1 MTRNENAAMIHFIII
16 LKFILRWNSKE
27 RDDKMTNSKLKF
39 SYNNLPMKYE
49 PYLMLKNSRLDVF
62 SAIKYKIISL
72 GKLQHGKFFRWAF
85 VNIIYTQ
92 GL

>member
-1 MTRNENAAMIHFIII
+1 
-16 LKFILRWNSKE
+16 
-27 RDDKMTNSKLKF
+27 MTNSKLKF

-72 GKLQHGKFFRWAF
+72 SKLQHGKFFR
-85 VNIIYTQ
+85 
-92 GL
+92 